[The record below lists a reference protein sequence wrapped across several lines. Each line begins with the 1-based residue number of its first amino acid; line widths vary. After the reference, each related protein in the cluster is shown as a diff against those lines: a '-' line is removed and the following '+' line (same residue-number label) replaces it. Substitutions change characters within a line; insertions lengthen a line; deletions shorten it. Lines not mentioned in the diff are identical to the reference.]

1 MSEVGFQR
9 GYPVSVLTRPQSC
22 KGYTD
27 AVMGDDN
34 EIASLASSTRPF
46 VDITDSLPPG
56 WTPTTYVK
64 HTSLTLII
72 SLVLAVAICIFIIG
86 CLFLRRARHRRK
98 LRNTD
103 PELKARNKRRR
114 SSSNDGSIEM
124 MVAKE
129 KEHKTTQA
137 LWARATARWK
147 ANARY
152 VARQRRGKRGIIVRS
167 SQLVDPSSVS
177 GDPLE
182 ESITPETAQQQG
194 QDDGELP
201 SAEVEVSSPERVP
214 SPESSGPVLPPA
226 YQCRSSNSSLD
237 AIRTSPTPSSD
248 HSLPLYH
255 LAAHLAT
262 DDKTVLAQMV
272 DLVSAPPATDGP
284 VASGVSAPA
293 WPEEGEEF
301 EYSDSEPIPS
311 SSFMPAPPSKAKL
324 ALNYLDH
331 HYLYD
336 DVEPD
341 LGPPAPP
348 FEEALD
354 PPPPSEIPSAP
365 PALFDS
371 ELDASA
377 PSWEDDAPDETDLYC
392 DSSDITGRPHR
403 PIDINGR
410 PPGYQPQ

>member
-1 MSEVGFQR
+1 MA
-9 GYPVSVLTRPQSC
+9 PP
-22 KGYTD
+22 
-27 AVMGDDN
+27 
-34 EIASLASSTRPF
+34 LASSTHQT

-56 WTPTTYVK
+56 WTPTTYAK
-64 HTSLTLII
+64 HTSLTLIL
-72 SLVLAVAICIFIIG
+72 SLVLALAICIFIIG

-98 LRNTD
+98 LRNAD
-103 PELKARNKRRR
+103 LELKVRNKRRR
-114 SSSNDGSIEM
+114 SSFDDESIET

-129 KEHKTTQA
+129 KEHKNTQA

-152 VARQRRGKRGIIVRS
+152 VARQRRGKRGIVVRASQPVDTS
-167 SQLVDPSSVS
+167 S
-177 GDPLE
+177 DPLE
-182 ESITPETAQQQG
+182 ETATRETALQQG

-201 SAEVEVSSPERVP
+201 SAEVEASSPERVP

-237 AIRTSPTPSSD
+237 AIGTSPTPSSD
-248 HSLPLYH
+248 QSLPLYH
-255 LAAHLAT
+255 LVAHLAI
-262 DDKTVLAQMV
+262 DDKAVLAQMV
-272 DLVSAPPATDGP
+272 DLVSAPPADEP

-293 WPEEGEEF
+293 WPEEEEEF
-301 EYSDSEPIPS
+301 AYSDSEPIPS
-311 SSFMPAPPSKAKL
+311 SSFLPAPPSKAKM
-324 ALNYLDH
+324 ASNFLDH

-354 PPPPSEIPSAP
+354 LPPPSAP

-377 PSWEDDAPDETDLYC
+377 PSWEDDTPDEINVHSFG
-392 DSSDITGRPHR
+392 DSSEIAGRPHR
-403 PIDINGR
+403 PIDTNGR

>member
-1 MSEVGFQR
+1 
-9 GYPVSVLTRPQSC
+9 
-22 KGYTD
+22 
-27 AVMGDDN
+27 MGDDN
-34 EIASLASSTRPF
+34 RIAPPASSAHPS

-56 WTPTTYVK
+56 WSPTTYGK
-64 HTSLTLII
+64 HTSLTLVI
-72 SLVLAVAICIFIIG
+72 SLVLAVSICIFIIG

-98 LRNTD
+98 LGNAD
-103 PELKARNKRRR
+103 LEMKARNKRPR
-114 SSSNDGSIEM
+114 SSLDDDSIET

-152 VARQRRGKRGIIVRS
+152 VARQRRGKRSIIVRA
-167 SQLVDPSSVS
+167 SQMVDPSSVS

-182 ESITPETAQQQG
+182 EESAARETALQQDQA
-194 QDDGELP
+194 DGELP
-201 SAEVEVSSPERVP
+201 SAEAEVSSPERVP
-214 SPESSGPVLPPA
+214 SPELTGPVLPPA

-237 AIRTSPTPSSD
+237 TIGTCPTPSSNQ
-248 HSLPLYH
+248 SLPLYH
-255 LAAHLAT
+255 HAAHLAT
-262 DDKTVLAQMV
+262 DDKAVLAQMV
-272 DLVSAPPATDGP
+272 DLVSAPPAEGP

-293 WPEEGEEF
+293 WLEEEAESA
-301 EYSDSEPIPS
+301 YNDSEPIAS
-311 SSFMPAPPSKAKL
+311 SSFMPAPPSKAKM
-324 ALNYLDH
+324 AFNYLDH
-331 HYLYD
+331 DYLYD

-354 PPPPSEIPSAP
+354 LPLSSEIPSAP

-377 PSWEDDAPDETDLYC
+377 PSWENDTPDETNVDSFG